1 MASAGE
7 LDTPTKITSWDQFKA
22 TFGNYPVPGFRL
34 WYAVRGFFDNGG
46 GVCYVVRAS
55 NGTYGSLTLPDRTT
69 AANDVIEVRARQPG
83 DQPIKVAVAGT
94 NPLTATDTG
103 LYRPTGS
110 LASITGREITMGADG
125 ATLAE
130 TVAARFR
137 PGDWITVGSGGE
149 RVQVVRVSGAGLR
162 LGADLAGSYT
172 PGTDT
177 VRLADAPAGQQ
188 TVRLQYAPGGTW
200 SPVPIGSL
208 TQGTVLTLDPTGL
221 GEAHVIE
228 TVQAEYLP
236 EGVTYRVT
244 FRDGLYAPVSLAT
257 AVTVQTEAFDLT
269 VALGA
274 SSQTYATLSV
284 DSAHERYFVR
294 LVNDD
299 AAGLVTVSLVEPPPA
314 VRLPHSL
321 PADLASTQMTV
332 GDPENL
338 STLGDSD
345 FIDAL
350 AALEAVDDVN
360 LVACPDS
367 TATAVQ
373 QAIIPHCELLAD
385 RFAVLDAAPGL
396 ELFGTGAGTA
406 SRSSAG
412 PSTRP
417 AATRPS
423 TTRGCGCGRPARG
436 DPILVPPS
444 GHVCGIIARTRQEP
458 RRAQGAG
465 QRDRARRARRRA
477 VA

>member
-1 MASAGE
+1 M
-7 LDTPTKITSWDQFKA
+7 
-22 TFGNYPVPGFRL
+22 PGYRL

-200 SPVPIGSL
+200 GPVPIGSL

-236 EGVTYRVT
+236 EGVDLSGDLPRRPLRAGQPRHC
-244 FRDGLYAPVSLAT
+244 RDGPDGGFRSHGRPRGEQPDVCDPVGRLGSRALLRQAG
-257 AVTVQTEAFDLT
+257 QRRCRRPGHG
-269 VALGA
+269 VAG
-274 SSQTYATLSV
+274 
-284 DSAHERYFVR
+284 
-294 LVNDD
+294 
-299 AAGLVTVSLVEPPPA
+299 G
-314 VRLPHSL
+314 
-321 PADLASTQMTV
+321 
-332 GDPENL
+332 
-338 STLGDSD
+338 
-345 FIDAL
+345 
-350 AALEAVDDVN
+350 
-360 LVACPDS
+360 
-367 TATAVQ
+367 
-373 QAIIPHCELLAD
+373 
-385 RFAVLDAAPGL
+385 AAPG
-396 ELFGTGAGTA
+396 GSPAPQPPGG
-406 SRSSAG
+406 SRFH
-412 PSTRP
+412 
-417 AATRPS
+417 AA
-423 TTRGCGCGRPARG
+423 
-436 DPILVPPS
+436 
-444 GHVCGIIARTRQEP
+444 
-458 RRAQGAG
+458 
-465 QRDRARRARRRA
+465 
-477 VA
+477 